1 MANEIVKNTES
12 YILVQINSKN
22 EESVMYNDYR
32 GQFYTTPNYNMAT
45 EFDDVEKA
53 EKMASRLNALNDLN
67 LEFGIITEEV
77 TIKVAKKIIDIAY
90 IEKSE

>member
-1 MANEIVKNTES
+1 MANEIVNKKES

-22 EESVMYNDYR
+22 EENIMYNDYR
-32 GQFYTTPNYNMAT
+32 GQFYTTQNHNMAT

-67 LEFGIITEEV
+67 LEFGIITEEI

>member
-1 MANEIVKNTES
+1 MANEIVNKKES

-22 EESVMYNDYR
+22 EENIMYNDYR
-32 GQFYTTPNYNMAT
+32 GQFYTTPNHNMAT